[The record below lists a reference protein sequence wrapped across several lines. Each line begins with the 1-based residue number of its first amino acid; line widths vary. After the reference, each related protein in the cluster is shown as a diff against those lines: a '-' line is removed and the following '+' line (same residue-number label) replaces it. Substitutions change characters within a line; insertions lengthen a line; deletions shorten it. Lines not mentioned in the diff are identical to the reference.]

1 MEQTVVIGL
10 DAIPAVILEG
20 GIGFA
25 GAMGKDTVGT
35 VFKSIGDGYAV
46 VGGEC
51 SGAAYLIVVVGRC
64 AAVGVDLVGQPTAP
78 DVVGGLSVDGA
89 ADGARQGT
97 ADGIVYPGLGLG
109 AGDFE
114 AVALEVVLIAD
125 VSGRLEAVS
134 CIIRQGQA
142 ISGFCDG
149 GGCVED
155 VAVGV
160 GGDGYA
166 VVAGDAVVVVEG
178 GGVVGVAEGCGVPA
192 WRDGKA
198 GGDFSGRVIGHPEHG
213 DDIAIGVE
221 VPDFDESAGVVV
233 GHGGGCTICVGD
245 IGQSAVVVVG
255 IAGGVALNLYSVR
268 VIFFCLL

>member
-1 MEQTVVIGL
+1 M
-10 DAIPAVILEG
+10 
-20 GIGFA
+20 
-25 GAMGKDTVGT
+25 
-35 VFKSIGDGYAV
+35 
-46 VGGEC
+46 
-51 SGAAYLIVVVGRC
+51 
-64 AAVGVDLVGQPTAP
+64 
-78 DVVGGLSVDGA
+78 SV
-89 ADGARQGT
+89 DGARQGT
-97 ADGIVYPGLGLG
+97 ADGVVHPGLGLG
-109 AGDFE
+109 AGDFGSVTLEVILIAHSAGGSE
-114 AVALEVVLIAD
+114 AVAGIVVE
-125 VSGRLEAVS
+125 REAV
-134 CIIRQGQA
+134 C
-142 ISGFCDG
+142 GFCDG

-198 GGDFSGRVIGHPEHG
+198 GGDFSGRVIGYPEHG